1 MKKVFILLCITALP
15 LWLSAQN
22 GSNNLGTEKNKA
34 WSGFVTN
41 GFWDNWF
48 TSFNFGGQIYF
59 GECDSKASFGKRLT
73 PAFDL
78 SVGKWLLPTIGARVQ
93 VGGFT
98 LRGAT
103 ADAGNI
109 YAKSALKNGYYK
121 QKWQQFNLHVDGLL
135 NLSNWIGGYRTDR
148 FYEAV
153 PFAGFGMIHGCS
165 SVDNTKFMFAAGLIN
180 KMRLT
185 DALDVNVEIKGSLVP
200 QAFDGETGGCKGEGI
215 LGVSVGVTYK
225 FKQRTF
231 RREKKAETI
240 YTGISPET
248 LSAAEAKLAEQIRR
262 ADRLQDELDQTRKAL
277 DAEKNKTAKNI
288 KNAPLAIFFKI
299 NKANLT
305 KKEMINLE
313 YYANLIKSNPGQV
326 YKVVGYAD
334 KATGSAE
341 FNQKLSEKRAQNV
354 ADALIQKYGVNAKQL
369 EVIGKGGVSDL
380 YKGDVELSR
389 VVIIE

>member
-15 LWLSAQN
+15 LLTRAQN
-22 GSNNLGTEKNKA
+22 GSNDLGSEKSKA

-93 VGGFT
+93 AGGFT

-109 YAKSALKNGYYK
+109 YAKGVLKNGYYK

-277 DAEKNKTAKNI
+277 DAEKNKAAKNI

-341 FNQKLSEKRAQNV
+341 FNQKLSEKRARNV

-369 EVIGKGGVSDL
+369 EIIGKGGVSDL
-380 YKGDVELSR
+380 YQGDVELSR
-389 VVIIE
+389 VVIIK

>member
-1 MKKVFILLCITALP
+1 MKRVFILLCIAALP
-15 LWLSAQN
+15 LWASAQN
-22 GSNNLGTEKNKA
+22 ESNNLETEKGKA

-59 GECDSKASFGKRLT
+59 GESDSKASFGKRLT

-78 SVGKWLLPTIGARVQ
+78 SVGKWVLPTIGARVQ

-98 LRGAT
+98 LKGAT
-103 ADAGNI
+103 ANAENI
-109 YAKSALKNGYYK
+109 YAKGALKNGYYK

-200 QAFDGETGGCKGEGI
+200 QAFDGEVGGCKGEGI

-225 FKQRTF
+225 FKQRNF

-240 YTGISPET
+240 YTGVSPEM

-262 ADRLQDELDQTRKAL
+262 ADRLQDELNQARKDL
-277 DAEKNKTAKNI
+277 EAEKNKAKTI

-305 KKEMINLE
+305 KKELINLE

-326 YKVVGYAD
+326 YKVIGYAD

-354 ADALIQKYGVNAKQL
+354 ADALIKTYGVDAKQL
-369 EVIGKGGVSDL
+369 EVIGKGGVANL
-380 YKGDVELSR
+380 YKGEVELNR